1 MWWLTIPVIVYSAG
15 ILYLWLTLRRHS
27 GGDTPGDD
35 GCNGV
40 TEEPAEPGAEEQ
52 VSMLSE
58 NCTGGHGENPTP
70 GRHQNISLLS
80 ENRTGVTVGGAAP
93 GEEKYSPPLPKSH
106 IRVTVVV
113 AVRNEQRTVTT
124 LLDSLVRQDY
134 PRNLLEIIIVNDNST
149 DRTPVAVSEF
159 MEAHREP
166 SGISMRLLFNPSPGK
181 KQAIRLG
188 VSRSAGELILTT
200 DADCT
205 AGPGWVRAHVAE
217 YERGRNGNLIT
228 HTFPG
233 HVQGSVDAGSQP
245 SSLPGAGSGE
255 TGVPY
260 SSIIGGGSGRAIMGS
275 ASVGGCGS
283 GQAEL
288 QDALSDAAIPS
299 MVLAPVVQRAGRGF
313 WSRFGVYEF
322 SALQSVTEA
331 TALAG
336 HPVMCNAANMS
347 FTREVYLRHSGELR
361 DDLPSGDDI
370 FLLHAVRRGG
380 GTVGFAGSS
389 AAAVET
395 AAAVTAAALMRQRA
409 RWASKGW
416 YYRDPATLTLAAAT
430 AACTAAVTAA
440 AVGAAISSQYLPLL
454 VALYAI
460 RTVPDYLIIARNI
473 RKSGERIPLVPFLIS
488 EIIYPF
494 WFMTVAVRSIFP
506 DSRRFQLK

>member
-1 MWWLTIPVIVYSAG
+1 MIIYFAG
-15 ILYLWLTLRRHS
+15 ILYLWLILRCHS
-27 GGDTPGDD
+27 KGGMPNDGGLTGVTGAVSTPG
-35 GCNGV
+35 GQ
-40 TEEPAEPGAEEQ
+40 EQ
-52 VSMLSE
+52 A
-58 NCTGGHGENPTP
+58 
-70 GRHQNISLLS
+70 SLLS
-80 ENRTGVTVGGAAP
+80 ENRTGITSAIAAP
-93 GEEKYSPPLPKSH
+93 GDEEYPTPLPEPY

-113 AVRNEQRTVTT
+113 AVRNEERNVTT

-134 PRNLLEIIIVNDNST
+134 PGDLLEIIIVNDNST

-166 SGISMRLLFNPSPGK
+166 SGFSMRLLFNPSPGK
-181 KQAIRLG
+181 KRAIRLG

-205 AGPGWVRAHVAE
+205 VGPGWVRAHVSE
-217 YERGRNGNLIT
+217 YEGGRNGNLVT
-228 HTFPG
+228 HIFSG
-233 HVQGSVDAGSQP
+233 HGEGSVAASSQ
-245 SSLPGAGSGE
+245 
-255 TGVPY
+255 
-260 SSIIGGGSGRAIMGS
+260 
-275 ASVGGCGS
+275 
-283 GQAEL
+283 
-288 QDALSDAAIPS
+288 PS

-347 FTREVYLRHSGELR
+347 FAKEVYLRHAGEMR

-395 AAAVTAAALMRQRA
+395 AAAVTAAALLRQRA

-430 AACTAAVTAA
+430 AACNAAVTAA

-460 RTVPDYLIIARNI
+460 RTVPDYLIITRNI
-473 RKSGERIPLVPFLIS
+473 KKSGGRIPLVPFVLS

-494 WFMTVAVRSIFP
+494 WFMTVAVISLFP
-506 DSRRFQLK
+506 PARRFGTR